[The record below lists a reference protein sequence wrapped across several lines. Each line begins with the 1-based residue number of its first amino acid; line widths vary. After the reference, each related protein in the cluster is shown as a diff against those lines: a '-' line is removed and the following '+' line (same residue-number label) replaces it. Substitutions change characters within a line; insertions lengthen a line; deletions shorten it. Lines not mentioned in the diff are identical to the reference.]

1 MMVTGSL
8 RHNGNNPKLSSS
20 PIEEDVD
27 DSGARIVPGP
37 RSYSDVTKLG
47 EECIIFSSS
56 ITQRIKRRNL
66 DETFAGGNVSFRR
79 FPGAK
84 ARHIKDYTETTLKES
99 APKFAIIQSGG
110 NDLPTPRYNPVPVA
124 DIANEIIE
132 TGLLCRRYG
141 VQHIFISSVLL
152 RRQFYQQQRCRDL
165 NAFLRDL
172 CVVNNFIFIDNA
184 NISVEHLF
192 TDGVH
197 LTDQGS
203 QILCDNYL
211 FYLNSTFDDIF
222 ST

>member
-1 MMVTGSL
+1 M
-8 RHNGNNPKLSSS
+8 N
-20 PIEEDVD
+20 
-27 DSGARIVPGP
+27 
-37 RSYSDVTKLG
+37 
-47 EECIIFSSS
+47 
-56 ITQRIKRRNL
+56 
-66 DETFAGGNVSFRR
+66 
-79 FPGAK
+79 
-84 ARHIKDYTETTLKES
+84 
-99 APKFAIIQSGG
+99 
-110 NDLPTPRYNPVPVA
+110 
-124 DIANEIIE
+124 

-172 CVVNNFIFIDNA
+172 CVVHNFIFIDNA

-211 FYLNSTFDDIF
+211 LYLNSIFDDIF

>member
-1 MMVTGSL
+1 MIIIFLPACFNDYYFKHQDIYLAETRNSKLGCLFQPSRNTTRYGLNSISHKSVTTWNTITKQL
-8 RHNGNNPKLSSS
+8 KTDLSSLSFHNLKDQLTNIFISKYS
-20 PIEEDVD
+20 PD
-27 DSGARIVPGP
+27 G
-37 RSYSDVTKLG
+37 
-47 EECIIFSSS
+47 II
-56 ITQRIKRRNL
+56 I
-66 DETFAGGNVSFRR
+66 
-79 FPGAK
+79 
-84 ARHIKDYTETTLKES
+84 
-99 APKFAIIQSGG
+99 G

-172 CVVNNFIFIDNA
+172 CVVHNFIFIDNA

-211 FYLNSTFDDIF
+211 FYLNSIFDDILYMMLRR
-222 ST
+222 